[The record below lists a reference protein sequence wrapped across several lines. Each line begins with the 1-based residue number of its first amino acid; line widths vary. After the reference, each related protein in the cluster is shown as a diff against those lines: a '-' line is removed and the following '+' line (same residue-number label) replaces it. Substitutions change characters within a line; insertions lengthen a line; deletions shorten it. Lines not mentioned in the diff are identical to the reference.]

1 MMQKFRLILAAAA
14 LVAALPALQGCAP
27 AVVVGAAAVGTMS
40 ALDRRSTG
48 IQTDDESTEWKAM
61 QGIPEQYRAAAH
73 VNFTSFNRRLLIT
86 GEAPNEEAKAAIGE
100 AARKISGVRDVI
112 NELGIGPAS
121 SYGSRST
128 DGYITSKVKARLV
141 DAKEI
146 SANQVKV
153 VTERANVYLMGL
165 LTEREAKVA
174 VYVASH
180 TSDVRKVINVI
191 EVISEEEAKRLDL
204 LAKSSEPKPPVTPAP
219 VENR

>member
-1 MMQKFRLILAAAA
+1 MHKIRITLAAAA
-14 LVAALPALQGCAP
+14 LIAALPVLQGCAP

-61 QGIPEQYRAAAH
+61 QSIPEQYRAAAH

-86 GEAPNEEAKAAIGE
+86 GEAPNEEAKTAIGA
-100 AARKISGVRDVI
+100 AARKIAGVRDVI
-112 NELGIGPAS
+112 NELGIGQAS
-121 SYGSRST
+121 SLGSRST

-174 VYVASH
+174 VHVASH

-204 LAKSSEPKPPVTPAP
+204 LAKSSEPKPPATPAP

>member
-1 MMQKFRLILAAAA
+1 MHKIRITLAAAA
-14 LVAALPALQGCAP
+14 LIAALPVLQGCAP

-61 QGIPEQYRAAAH
+61 QSIPEQYRAAAH
-73 VNFTSFNRRLLIT
+73 VNFTSYNRRLLIT
-86 GEAPNEEAKAAIGE
+86 GEAPSEEAKAAIGE
-100 AARKISGVRDVI
+100 SARKISGVRDVI
-112 NELGIGPAS
+112 NDLGIGAAS

-174 VYVASH
+174 VHVASH

-204 LAKSSEPKPPVTPAP
+204 LAKSSEPKPPAQPAP